1 MLIASFAMR
10 VALYHARVQASA
22 PTHFLQ
28 MLISALCKRQGSR
41 SDDSAALAL
50 LQKHNRAK
58 VLALPLSLEL
68 QFGRGGEPNVR
79 AWVRLTKL
87 SQRAHDSRMT
97 HVVPRI
103 LSSPD
108 VGVESR
114 LRDRQEHF
122 HAIVRGSPGQFSHR
136 DLQTSA
142 RAAPGRKRQP
152 DGRLGRLCGLRDY
165 LPRLTLVTAHDL

>member
-58 VLALPLSLEL
+58 VLALPLGLEL
-68 QFGRGGEPNVR
+68 QFGRTGEPDFR
-79 AWVRLTKL
+79 AWARLTNL
-87 SQRAHDSRMT
+87 PQRGHATRMT
-97 HVVPRI
+97 HVWPPI
-103 LSSPD
+103 PPSPSAEL
-108 VGVESR
+108 ES
-114 LRDRQEHF
+114 
-122 HAIVRGSPGQFSHR
+122 
-136 DLQTSA
+136 
-142 RAAPGRKRQP
+142 
-152 DGRLGRLCGLRDY
+152 
-165 LPRLTLVTAHDL
+165 